1 MGTTGFSFLSEF
13 SLQRHPPA
21 FAFFLWPKEEKQ
33 GTKIDI
39 KLIFKCL
46 IFLKLRLRLNE
57 QKEDYL

>member
-1 MGTTGFSFLSEF
+1 MGTIGFSFLSEF
-13 SLQRHPPA
+13 SLQRRPPA

-33 GTKIDI
+33 GIKIDI

-57 QKEDYL
+57 